1 MADSLTV
8 LDEIKK
14 ALFPLREEELTAL
27 ETSVLAEGIRDPL
40 VVWPR
45 DGQLILVD
53 GHYRYQLAQKHNLP
67 FRVVEKHFA
76 NLEEAL
82 AWVDQN
88 QLARRNLTDEQRRYL
103 LGRIYERQKK
113 APVGFEDRNFSGGK
127 IYPGGE
133 SHATAK
139 TIAKSAGVSE
149 KTIRSSAKF
158 ARALEAVKQI
168 SPEAADRI
176 LKGEV
181 RDAIT
186 ALPQVV
192 KEPDL
197 LPIVVEK
204 IVQGERFVRKARA
217 EAKRTLE
224 EQQKPAGSELKV
236 NKSFLSQTGDIVFDG
251 FELRFTDCITAMK
264 DIEEESIDC
273 IITDPPYGISFSSPR
288 YRNSRFSV
296 MQNDQ
301 GVEAA
306 LAAIREFPR
315 ILAKDAHAYVFTR
328 WDVYP
333 WIVVSIPEGIR
344 LTNLLVWDKGEG
356 GHGMGDLDTY
366 APNYELIMLL
376 EKGDRKLRGQRSSNV
391 LRFRDIRFTD
401 EPKYH
406 PTQKPVDLI
415 KFLIA
420 KSTDPGET
428 VLDPFAG
435 SATTGIA
442 CLMTGRKFV
451 GFEIDRTFEDAVR
464 RRLAE
469 VVNNG

>member
-1 MADSLTV
+1 MEIRPWDRLQQILPPLSEYEQRALAES
-8 LDEIKK
+8 IKK
-14 ALFPLREEELTAL
+14 DGVKYP
-27 ETSVLAEGIRDPL
+27 VL
-40 VVWPR
+40 V
-45 DGQLILVD
+45 
-53 GHYRYQLAQKHNLP
+53 LP
-67 FRVVEKHFA
+67 
-76 NLEEAL
+76 
-82 AWVDQN
+82 D
-88 QLARRNLTDEQRRYL
+88 
-103 LGRIYERQKK
+103 GRIVDRYHRWKLSDGK
-113 APVGFEDRNFSGGK
+113 APVEVLSVGENEAFVLGLALNIARRQLSPEQIREIQRSIARDKELRRKLALELRKQKKTQAEVAAIVGVSRETIDKWEKGSNGNFTNTSPPDLRYTVSKQDYEK
-127 IYPGGE
+127 IYELYKDGKSQAE
-133 SHATAK
+133 
-139 TIAKSAGVSE
+139 IAANFKISRRRVG
-149 KTIRSSAKF
+149 
-158 ARALEAVKQI
+158 QI
-168 SPEAADRI
+168 IDRM
-176 LKGEV
+176 
-181 RDAIT
+181 
-186 ALPQVV
+186 
-192 KEPDL
+192 
-197 LPIVVEK
+197 
-204 IVQGERFVRKARA
+204 
-217 EAKRTLE
+217 RTLE
-224 EQQKPAGSELKV
+224 EQQKTAGSELKV
-236 NKSFLSQTGDIVFDG
+236 NKSFLSQAGDIIFDG

-264 DIEEESIDC
+264 EMKEESIDC

-333 WIVVSIPEGIR
+333 WIAVSIPEGIR

-376 EKGDRKLRGQRSSNV
+376 EKGDRKLGGQRSSNV

-451 GFEIDRTFEDAVR
+451 GFEIDRTFEAAVR
-464 RRLAE
+464 KRLAE